1 MGSVGVIVST
11 LLIDWF
17 GLNIADPICSLF
29 IAVLIFLSVAPL
41 VRDTTQVLLLRTPED
56 KQNQLGVTLQKVRT
70 IILEWQFYYNVFNQD
85 KWFMR
90 KHFVFF
96 LLF

>member
-70 IILEWQFYYNVFNQD
+70 KILEWQFYYNVFNQD